1 MRERRGL
8 GRGEEICNRGFNWI
22 KTTDKKRKVHNVH
35 VLSLTFKIM

>member
-22 KTTDKKRKVHNVH
+22 KTTDKRKVHNVH